1 MREVEDGENESV
13 GAGDDAAAGREVMAG
28 ADAEGV
34 AG

>member
-1 MREVEDGENESV
+1 MREVDNGENESV
-13 GAGDDAAAGREVMAG
+13 GAGDDAAAGIKVMGG